1 MKNLV
6 KCKVRGPRHGAYIVG
21 IEDDYLTGILQT
33 TREFYEIDLL
43 LAIRALK
50 LDGIFVDVGAHI
62 GNHTTFFALECTPRS
77 VISFEPAKR
86 TYEALE
92 ATVKANKL
100 SERVQL
106 LRFGVHNRRTSCA
119 MTSGGKNT
127 GSARVTDGDG
137 DIRLIRLDEVL
148 FPRTRVDLIK
158 MDVEGLERSAIL
170 SGLGVISRD
179 LPYLSL
185 EARKLSELLDLL
197 EPLGYEVLGRYC
209 ATPTYLLGA
218 R

>member
-1 MKNLV
+1 M
-6 KCKVRGPRHGAYIVG
+6 
-21 IEDDYLTGILQT
+21 
-33 TREFYEIDLL
+33 
-43 LAIRALK
+43 
-50 LDGIFVDVGAHI
+50 
-62 GNHTTFFALECTPRS
+62 
-77 VISFEPAKR
+77 
-86 TYEALE
+86 
-92 ATVKANKL
+92 
-100 SERVQL
+100 
-106 LRFGVHNRRTSCA
+106 
-119 MTSGGKNT
+119 
-127 GSARVTDGDG
+127 TDGDG